1 MNDEEDKLFLQK
13 EAEIYTASCIEQAE
27 TLAALDASVQYG
39 SPYNN
44 VEDDDIHT
52 HT

>member
-1 MNDEEDKLFLQK
+1 MNDEEDEVYLQE

-39 SPYNN
+39 SPFND
-44 VEDDDIHT
+44 VEDSDDDE
-52 HT
+52 